1 MTPNTTGADVVVL
14 DDILKPDALACQISN
29 RWMEW
34 DNKRVNKITEWE
46 EIQRY
51 IFATDTTKTTNSK
64 LPWSNK
70 TVTPKLCQIRDNL
83 FANYRASLFP
93 KRKWLTWEGASNA
106 DEQAE
111 KRETIENY
119 MAWAIDRNEFYDE
132 IEKAILDYIDYG
144 NCFVM
149 PVWVDQ
155 RVDLEDSTQV
165 GYVGP
170 ALKRISPLDIVFN
183 PAATSFQE
191 SPKIIRSLIS
201 IGEVKEML
209 ERTSQSPEE
218 KEYAEELWEYM
229 KDIRMQAGLFPPNTM
244 TKDSIYTIA
253 GFDTYQDY
261 LESHYAEVLTFYGDI
276 FIEGKA
282 GQPGELLKN
291 YIITVVDRHKIICK
305 KPNPSFFGYAPIYHV
320 GWRVRPD
327 NIWAMGPL
335 DNLVGMQ
342 YRIDHLENM
351 KADIF
356 DLVAYPPVKIKGY
369 VEDFEWGPLERIYIG
384 DNDGDVELMSP
395 DVQALA
401 ADNQIALLE
410 MKMEEMAGSPKE
422 AMGFRT
428 PGEKTKYEVQRL
440 ENAASRIFQ
449 SKINQ
454 FERQIVEPILN
465 GMLELSRRNMD
476 VTTIRTVDSEFKI
489 PVFLSLTREDIT
501 GSGRIRPVAAR
512 HFAEQAQQVQDLN
525 SFFSSVPG
533 SDPSVLAHFSSVQLA
548 RLWEH
553 LLNIEDFAIV
563 EPYIRLTEQSQA
575 QQLMNI
581 QAEQE
586 AMEVQTPGG
595 IMPGDY
601 DEDIVN
607 GSSSA
612 NPLQQ

>member
-1 MTPNTTGADVVVL
+1 MTPNTTGADVLVL
-14 DDILKPDALACQISN
+14 DDILKPDALACQIAN
-29 RWMEW
+29 HWMEW

-51 IFATDTTKTTNSK
+51 IFATDTSKTTNSK

-83 FANYRASLFP
+83 FANYMASLFP
-93 KRKWLTWEGASNA
+93 KRKWVTWEGNSSR
-106 DEQAE
+106 DESAE
-111 KRETIENY
+111 KKAAVESY
-119 MAWAIDRNEFYDE
+119 MSWAIDRNEFYDE
-132 IEKAILDYIDYG
+132 VSKAVLDYIDYG

-149 PVWVDQ
+149 PVWHDG
-155 RVDLEDSTQV
+155 RVELEDKTQV

-170 ALKRISPLDIVFN
+170 AFKRINPLDIVFN
-183 PAATSFQE
+183 PTASSFTE

-209 ERTSQSPEE
+209 ERFSQTPEE
-218 KEYAEELWEYM
+218 REYAEELWDYM

-244 TKDSIYTIA
+244 TKDSIYTVA
-253 GFDTYQDY
+253 GFDTYQGY
-261 LESHYAEVLTFYGDI
+261 LASHYAEVLTFYGDI
-276 FIEGKA
+276 FIEDSN
-282 GQPGELLKN
+282 EYLKN
-291 YIITVVDRHKIICK
+291 YVITVIDRHKIICK
-305 KPNPSFFGYAPIYHV
+305 KPNPSFFGHPPIYHA

-335 DNLVGMQ
+335 DNLIGMQ

-351 KADIF
+351 KADVF
-356 DLVAYPPVKIKGY
+356 DLIAYPPVKIKGY
-369 VEDFEWGPLERIYIG
+369 VEDFEWGPLEPIYVG
-384 DNDGDVELMSP
+384 DADGDVELLSP
-395 DVQALA
+395 DVQALQ
-401 ADNQIALLE
+401 ADNQIAILE

-449 SKINQ
+449 SKIGQ
-454 FERQIVEPILN
+454 FERQVVEPLLN
-465 GMLELSRRNMD
+465 AMLELARRNMD
-476 VTTIRTVDSEFKI
+476 ITTIRIFDAEFKI
-489 PVFLSLTREDIT
+489 PAFLSLTREDIT

-525 SFFSSVPG
+525 AFFSSIPG
-533 SDPSVLAHFSSVQLA
+533 SDPSVIAHFSSVGLA
-548 RLWEH
+548 RLWEE
-553 LLNIEDFAIV
+553 LLNIEDYNIV

-581 QAEQE
+581 QSEQE

-595 IMPGDY
+595 IMPGDF

-607 GSSSA
+607 A
-612 NPLQQ
+612 PDIQE

>member
-29 RWMEW
+29 LWMEW
-34 DNKRVNKITEWE
+34 DNKRVNKIAEWE

-51 IFATDTTKTTNSK
+51 LFATDTTKTSNAK

-83 FANYRASLFP
+83 AANYRASLFP
-93 KRKWLTWEGASNA
+93 KRKWLTWEGDTRS
-106 DEQAE
+106 DEILE
-111 KRETIENY
+111 KKQTIENY
-119 MAWAIDRNEFYDE
+119 IAWAIDRNEFYDE
-132 IEKAILDYIDYG
+132 IEKALLDYIDFG

-149 PVWVDQ
+149 PVWVDN
-155 RVDLEDSTQV
+155 RVELEDQTQA

-183 PAATSFQE
+183 PAASSFSA
-191 SPKIIRSLIS
+191 SPKIIRSLVS
-201 IGEVKEML
+201 IGEVKDML
-209 ERTSQSPEE
+209 EQYAKSPEE
-218 KEYAEELWEYM
+218 LEYAEELWDYM

-244 TKDSIYTIA
+244 TKDSIYTVA
-253 GFDTYQDY
+253 GFDTYQGY
-261 LESHYAEVLTFYGDI
+261 LASHYAEVLTFYGDI
-276 FIEGKA
+276 FIEGDNGK
-282 GQPGELLKN
+282 QGELLKN
-291 YIITVVDRHKIICK
+291 HIITVVDRHKIICK
-305 KPNPSFFGYAPIYHV
+305 KPNPSFFGQAPIYHV

-351 KADIF
+351 KADVF
-356 DLVAYPPVKIKGY
+356 DLIAYPPVKIKGY
-369 VEDFEWGPLERIYIG
+369 VGDFQWGPLEHIYIE
-384 DNDGDVELMSP
+384 DADGDVELLSP

-401 ADNQIALLE
+401 ADNQIAILE

-449 SKINQ
+449 SKITQ
-454 FERQIVEPILN
+454 FERQIIEPILN
-465 GMLELSRRNMD
+465 AMLELARRNMD
-476 VTTIRTVDSEFKI
+476 ITTIRVYDTEFNI

-525 SFFSSVPG
+525 AFFSSAVG
-533 SDPSVLAHFSSVQLA
+533 SDPSILAHFSSVGLA
-548 RLWEH
+548 RLWEN
-553 LLNIEDFAIV
+553 LLNIEDHKIV
-563 EPYIRLTEQSQA
+563 EPYIRLSEQSQA

-601 DEDIVN
+601 DEDIVS
-607 GSSSA
+607 GTPA
-612 NPLQQ
+612 IEEA